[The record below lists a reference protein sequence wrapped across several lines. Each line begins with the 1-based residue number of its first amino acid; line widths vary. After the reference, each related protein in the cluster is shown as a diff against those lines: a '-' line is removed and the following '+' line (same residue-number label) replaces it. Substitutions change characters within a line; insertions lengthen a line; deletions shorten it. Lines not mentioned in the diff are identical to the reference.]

1 MMASAEDYAAWI
13 VANASKKG
21 TPEFDTVAKAYQAAR
36 SASAGATQAQAA
48 PAAAPPTKFEQARES
63 YTKYGGGPAAPVGI
77 EPTYATPRAGTPTGL
92 PEGAGQVVEPETTL
106 AGIGGAISRG
116 IAPAAVLA
124 GAGALAAPLV
134 GVAAPVGAAL
144 GGGALLASKVLGVD
158 QPFVEKLNELMT
170 RAGVA
175 EPTTAIERLFQ
186 SAAGS
191 AADVATGVGAGQAL
205 MKSAAPVA
213 QAAGVMLAEQP
224 AAQLAGGVGSGL
236 AAQAASELGLGAAGQ
251 AAAALIGGMAGS
263 RAARTQVI
271 PAAQASA
278 AERALVTEAEKV
290 GVPLMTSDVAPPRT
304 FAGKAAQ
311 ALGERVPVV
320 GTGPVRQA
328 QQEARISAVRDVLND
343 FGAGSAAQASDA
355 VMADLQATRGG
366 SLSKYASQK
375 TDVIN
380 RLSQAGTVPVPGA
393 IAAIDQQ
400 IGKLT
405 ALKTKELRPVIERLE
420 DWKQSIQGQ
429 NLTNIEDLRKQLGEA
444 FKAPELA
451 SVRSTGEKALSSI
464 YGALRDDMGS
474 FIRDNGQPQDIAK
487 WADANKKLASMAGEL
502 KNGALKSALEKGTE
516 TPEAIRGI
524 LFSSKPSDVRL
535 LYRNLSDAG
544 RENAKA
550 ALLAHAAEKATT
562 NDVLSVERFV
572 SQVDKLGPQFGVFF
586 KGDDKRRIEGLTRVL
601 GATRRAAEAG
611 VMTNTGQQVV
621 PAATALAAGQV
632 SGSALGGAAALGG
645 AGLMAR
651 LYESPMVRNLLLRIP
666 STKVGSPEEAAILK
680 RISGAMTARTTTP
693 EEQPTP

>member
-1 MMASAEDYAAWI
+1 MASAEDYAKWI
-13 VANASKKG
+13 VANAAKKG
-21 TPEFDTVAKAYQAAR
+21 TPEFETVAKAYRAAR
-36 SASAGATQAQAA
+36 SASVAETQTQAKA
-48 PAAAPPTKFEQARES
+48 PSPSSFEQARES

-106 AGIGGAISRG
+106 AGIGGAITRG
-116 IAPAAVLA
+116 VAPAAVLA

-175 EPTTAIERLFQ
+175 EPRTAIERLFQ

-191 AADVATGVGAGQAL
+191 ASDVATGVGAGQAL
-205 MKSAAPVA
+205 AKTAAPLA
-213 QAAGVMLAEQP
+213 QAAGGILAEQP
-224 AAQLAGGVGSGL
+224 AAQLASGVGSGL
-236 AAQAASELGLGAAGQ
+236 AAQAASELGLGVGGQ

-271 PAAQASA
+271 PASQANA

-304 FAGKAAQ
+304 FMGKAAQ
-311 ALGERVPVV
+311 AIGERVPFV
-320 GTGPVRQA
+320 GTGPVRETQQA
-328 QQEARISAVRDVLND
+328 ARVSAVRDVLSD
-343 FGAGSAAQASDA
+343 FGASSAAQASDA
-355 VMADLQATRGG
+355 VMADLQATRGAA
-366 SLSKYASQK
+366 LSKYASQK
-375 TDVIN
+375 SDVIN

-429 NLTNIEDLRKQLGEA
+429 NLANVEDLRKQLGEA

-451 SVRSTGEKALSSI
+451 SVRTTGEKALSSI
-464 YGALRDDMGS
+464 YGALRDDMGA

-487 WADANKKLASMAGEL
+487 WTDANKKLASLAGEL
-502 KNGALKSALEKGTE
+502 KTGALKSALAKGTE
-516 TPEAIRGI
+516 TPEAIRQI
-524 LFSSKPSDVRL
+524 LFSSKPSEVRT

-550 ALLAHAAEKATT
+550 ALLAQAAEKATT

-572 SQVDKLGPQFGVFF
+572 SQVDKLGPQFGIFF

-611 VMTNTGQQVV
+611 VAPPTGVQAVAPV
-621 PAATALAAGQV
+621 TALAAGQV
-632 SGSALGGAAALGG
+632 GGSALGGAAALGG

-651 LYESPMVRNLLLRIP
+651 LYESPMVRNLLLRLP

-680 RISGAMTARTTTP
+680 RVAGAMTARTTT

>member
-1 MMASAEDYAAWI
+1 M
-13 VANASKKG
+13 V
-21 TPEFDTVAKAYQAAR
+21 
-36 SASAGATQAQAA
+36 
-48 PAAAPPTKFEQARES
+48 
-63 YTKYGGGPAAPVGI
+63 
-77 EPTYATPRAGTPTGL
+77 
-92 PEGAGQVVEPETTL
+92 
-106 AGIGGAISRG
+106 
-116 IAPAAVLA
+116 
-124 GAGALAAPLV
+124 
-134 GVAAPVGAAL
+134 
-144 GGGALLASKVLGVD
+144 
-158 QPFVEKLNELMT
+158 
-170 RAGVA
+170 
-175 EPTTAIERLFQ
+175 
-186 SAAGS
+186 
-191 AADVATGVGAGQAL
+191 
-205 MKSAAPVA
+205 
-213 QAAGVMLAEQP
+213 
-224 AAQLAGGVGSGL
+224 
-236 AAQAASELGLGAAGQ
+236 
-251 AAAALIGGMAGS
+251 
-263 RAARTQVI
+263 
-271 PAAQASA
+271 
-278 AERALVTEAEKV
+278 
-290 GVPLMTSDVAPPRT
+290 
-304 FAGKAAQ
+304 
-311 ALGERVPVV
+311 
-320 GTGPVRQA
+320 
-328 QQEARISAVRDVLND
+328 
-343 FGAGSAAQASDA
+343 
-355 VMADLQATRGG
+355 DLQATRGG

-400 IGKLT
+400 ISKLT
-405 ALKTKELRPVIERLE
+405 GLKTKEVRPVIERLE

-464 YGALRDDMGS
+464 YGALRDDMGA

-487 WADANKKLASMAGEL
+487 WTDANKKLASMAGEL

-632 SGSALGGAAALGG
+632 SGSALGGAASLGG

>member
-1 MMASAEDYAAWI
+1 
-13 VANASKKG
+13 
-21 TPEFDTVAKAYQAAR
+21 
-36 SASAGATQAQAA
+36 
-48 PAAAPPTKFEQARES
+48 
-63 YTKYGGGPAAPVGI
+63 
-77 EPTYATPRAGTPTGL
+77 
-92 PEGAGQVVEPETTL
+92 
-106 AGIGGAISRG
+106 
-116 IAPAAVLA
+116 
-124 GAGALAAPLV
+124 
-134 GVAAPVGAAL
+134 
-144 GGGALLASKVLGVD
+144 
-158 QPFVEKLNELMT
+158 
-170 RAGVA
+170 
-175 EPTTAIERLFQ
+175 
-186 SAAGS
+186 
-191 AADVATGVGAGQAL
+191 
-205 MKSAAPVA
+205 
-213 QAAGVMLAEQP
+213 
-224 AAQLAGGVGSGL
+224 
-236 AAQAASELGLGAAGQ
+236 
-251 AAAALIGGMAGS
+251 
-263 RAARTQVI
+263 
-271 PAAQASA
+271 
-278 AERALVTEAEKV
+278 
-290 GVPLMTSDVAPPRT
+290 
-304 FAGKAAQ
+304 
-311 ALGERVPVV
+311 
-320 GTGPVRQA
+320 
-328 QQEARISAVRDVLND
+328 
-343 FGAGSAAQASDA
+343 
-355 VMADLQATRGG
+355 MADLQATRGG

-400 IGKLT
+400 ISKLT
-405 ALKTKELRPVIERLE
+405 GLKTKEVRPVIERLE

-464 YGALRDDMGS
+464 YGALRDDMGA
-474 FIRDNGQPQDIAK
+474 FIRDNGQPQDVAK
-487 WADANKKLASMAGEL
+487 WTDANKKLASMAGEL

-611 VMTNTGQQVV
+611 VMTNTGQQAV

-632 SGSALGGAAALGG
+632 SGSALGGALALGG

-693 EEQPTP
+693 EEQPTQ

>member
-1 MMASAEDYAAWI
+1 MASAEDYAAWI

-63 YTKYGGGPAAPVGI
+63 YTKYGGGPAAPIGV

-134 GVAAPVGAAL
+134 GVGAATGAAL
-144 GGGALLASKVLGVD
+144 GGGALLASKLLGVD
-158 QPFVEKLNELMT
+158 EPFVAKLNELMT

-175 EPTTAIERLFQ
+175 EPSTAIERLFQ

-191 AADVATGVGAGQAL
+191 VADVATGVAGGQAL
-205 MKSAAPVA
+205 QGVAAPLAKAAGGILADQPVA
-213 QAAGVMLAEQP
+213 QLAS
-224 AAQLAGGVGSGL
+224 GVGSGL
-236 AAQAASELGLGAAGQ
+236 AAQAAQELGADPATQ

-304 FAGKAAQ
+304 FVGKAAQ
-311 ALGERVPVV
+311 SLGERVPVV
-320 GTGPVRQA
+320 GTGPARQA
-328 QQEARISAVRDVLND
+328 QQEARIGAVRDVLND
-343 FGAGSAAQASDA
+343 FGASSAAQASDA

-464 YGALRDDMGS
+464 YGALRDDMGA

-487 WADANKKLASMAGEL
+487 WTDANKKLASMAGEL
-502 KNGALKSALEKGTE
+502 KTGALKSALEKGTE

-611 VMTNTGQQVV
+611 VMTNTGQQAV
-621 PAATALAAGQV
+621 PAVTALAAGQV

-693 EEQPTP
+693 EEQPTQ

>member
-1 MMASAEDYAAWI
+1 MASAEDYAAWI

>member
-1 MMASAEDYAAWI
+1 MASAEDYAAWI

-213 QAAGVMLAEQP
+213 QAAGAMLAEQP

-271 PAAQASA
+271 PAAQANA

-343 FGAGSAAQASDA
+343 FGASSAAQASDA
-355 VMADLQATRGG
+355 VMVDLQATRGG

-464 YGALRDDMGS
+464 YGALRDDMGA

-487 WADANKKLASMAGEL
+487 WTDANKKLASMAGEL

-611 VMTNTGQQVV
+611 VMTNTGQQAV

-693 EEQPTP
+693 EEQPTQ

>member
-1 MMASAEDYAAWI
+1 MATYEVQAPDGSILELEGPDNATPEQIGAAAKRAYAAQ
-13 VANASKKG
+13 AK
-21 TPEFDTVAKAYQAAR
+21 TPRA
-36 SASAGATQAQAA
+36 AA
-48 PAAAPPTKFEQARES
+48 PVAAPPTKFEQARES

-213 QAAGVMLAEQP
+213 QAAGAMLAEQP
-224 AAQLAGGVGSGL
+224 ATQLAGGVGSGL

-278 AERALVTEAEKV
+278 AERALVTEAEKA
-290 GVPLMTSDVAPPRT
+290 GIPLMTSDVAPPRT
-304 FAGKAAQ
+304 FVGKAAQ
-311 ALGERVPVV
+311 SLGERVPVV

-343 FGAGSAAQASDA
+343 FGASSAAQASDA

-400 IGKLT
+400 ISKLT
-405 ALKTKELRPVIERLE
+405 GLKTKEVRPVIERLE

-464 YGALRDDMGS
+464 YGALRDDMGA
-474 FIRDNGQPQDIAK
+474 FIRDNGQPQDVAK
-487 WADANKKLASMAGEL
+487 WTDANKKLASMAGEL
-502 KNGALKSALEKGTE
+502 KTGALKSALEKGTE

-611 VMTNTGQQVV
+611 VMTNTGQQAV
-621 PAATALAAGQV
+621 PAVTALAAGQV

>member
-1 MMASAEDYAAWI
+1 MASAEDYAAWI

-213 QAAGVMLAEQP
+213 QAAGAMLAEQP

-271 PAAQASA
+271 PAAQANA

-304 FAGKAAQ
+304 FVGKAAQ
-311 ALGERVPVV
+311 SLGERVPVV

-343 FGAGSAAQASDA
+343 FGASSAAQASDA
-355 VMADLQATRGG
+355 VMVDLQATRGG

-464 YGALRDDMGS
+464 YGALRDDMGA

-487 WADANKKLASMAGEL
+487 WTDANKKLASMAGEL

-611 VMTNTGQQVV
+611 VMTNTGQQAV

-693 EEQPTP
+693 EEQPTQ

>member
-1 MMASAEDYAAWI
+1 MATYEVQAPDGSILELEGPDNATPEQIGAAAKRAYAAQ
-13 VANASKKG
+13 AK
-21 TPEFDTVAKAYQAAR
+21 TPRA
-36 SASAGATQAQAA
+36 AA

-213 QAAGVMLAEQP
+213 QAAGAMLAEQP
-224 AAQLAGGVGSGL
+224 ATQLAGGVGSGL

-278 AERALVTEAEKV
+278 AERALVTEAEKA
-290 GVPLMTSDVAPPRT
+290 GIPLMTSDVAPPRT
-304 FAGKAAQ
+304 FVGKAAQ
-311 ALGERVPVV
+311 SLGERVPVV

-343 FGAGSAAQASDA
+343 FGASSAAQASDA

-400 IGKLT
+400 ISKLT
-405 ALKTKELRPVIERLE
+405 GLKTKEVRPVIERLE

-464 YGALRDDMGS
+464 YGALRDDMGA
-474 FIRDNGQPQDIAK
+474 FIRDNGQPQDVAK
-487 WADANKKLASMAGEL
+487 WTDANKKLASMAGEL
-502 KNGALKSALEKGTE
+502 KTGALKSALEKGTE

-611 VMTNTGQQVV
+611 VMTNTGQQAV
-621 PAATALAAGQV
+621 PAVTALAAGQV